1 MDEEGVV
8 QCTNHQELIFFL
20 RELPELRERYRSYIS
35 YVARESQSIK
45 NFFSIGI
52 EKAMLGKYLVSTYCS
67 LGSQAKRIQIE
78 TWNAELCHISC

>member
-1 MDEEGVV
+1 MRK
-8 QCTNHQELIFFL
+8 ELCSAPTTRTHFL
-20 RELPELRERYRSYIS
+20 SERTAGTSRKISLVHS